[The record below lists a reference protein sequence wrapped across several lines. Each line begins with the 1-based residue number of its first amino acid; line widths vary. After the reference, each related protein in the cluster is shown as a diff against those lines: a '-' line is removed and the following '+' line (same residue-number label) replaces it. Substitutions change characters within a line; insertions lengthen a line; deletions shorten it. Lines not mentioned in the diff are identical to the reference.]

1 MKSQTLIP
9 VTAPI
14 DEPFEPPLKKFW
26 WLKRLSLLG
35 VLIVL
40 TVFAVRAWMVHSEN
54 NRLQAEV
61 ARWVKAGLPIKPAD
75 FETPDVPDDQN
86 AAVAINLAAAAVFK
100 KKEWYDEQEKFGLVP
115 LDANARQIADDT
127 LAANAEALH
136 AIRQARKLTRWK
148 WQPFQARRFTNTPT
162 DLHQPNWSGH
172 RVLIEVLRLS
182 AIRSIDRKDEI
193 AFLDAVSDMQFISHV
208 LAKESSVLSDLISAS
223 LDAMATQA
231 AMPCFQEMD
240 FSGPDNLT
248 KRKLAVAII
257 REWADESDRGSNVKL
272 CLARQARDALKNLT
286 GPAPVTKFFVKDSGW
301 VELKTNVLDHAIYW
315 YFLPQRLRVAADEL
329 VRYRTDIELR
339 NYAKWSTTG
348 LHAAIESRSQETG
361 LKLIDSAMAQVI
373 QTSFDN
379 SNYFRSRFRVMQS
392 VRFAAISLACRL
404 YSIDHHGKDPNAL
417 TDLVPSYLTS
427 VPVDPFTPGEG
438 PIHYV
443 AGTSGLGPYLY
454 GLSDLGIDFI
464 ASGSFKPTV
473 ADHMEWRSPC
483 FVAFLRPQLATP
495 ATLPTTLPAS
505 TKPVNQ

>member
-1 MKSQTLIP
+1 MIP

-14 DEPFEPPLKKFW
+14 DEPFEQPLKKFW

-35 VLIVL
+35 VLIVFTL
-40 TVFAVRAWMVHSEN
+40 FVVRAWMVHSEN

-61 ARWVKAGLPIKPAD
+61 SRWVKAGLPIKPAD

-86 AAVAINLAAAAVFK
+86 AAVAINLAAAAVIK
-100 KKEWYDEQEKFGLVP
+100 KKERYDEQEKFDRIP

-127 LAANAEALH
+127 LAANAKALH

-162 DLHQPNWSGH
+162 DPHQPNWGGL
-172 RVLIEVLRLS
+172 RGLTEVLRLS

-193 AFLDAVSDMQFISHV
+193 AFLEAVSDMQFISHV
-208 LAKESSVLSDLISAS
+208 LAKESSVLSDLVSAG
-223 LDAMATQA
+223 LEAMTSQA

-240 FSGPDNLT
+240 FSGPENLT
-248 KRKLAVAII
+248 KRKLAVAMI

-272 CLARQARDALKNLT
+272 CLARQARDALESFT
-286 GPAPVTKFFVKDSGW
+286 GPAPVTKFFSRNSEW
-301 VELKTNVLDHAIYW
+301 VEPTTNGLDHAIYW

-329 VRYRTDIELR
+329 VRCRTDIESKNHAR
-339 NYAKWSTTG
+339 WSTTG
-348 LHAAIESRSQETG
+348 LHAARESRSQETG
-361 LKLIDSAMAQVI
+361 LKLIDGAIAQVI
-373 QTSFDN
+373 PSSFDN
-379 SNYFRSRFRVMQS
+379 SGYFRSRFRVMLS

-404 YSIDHHGKDPNAL
+404 YSIDHHGKDPNSLA
-417 TDLVPSYLTS
+417 DLVPSYLTS

-454 GLSDLGIDFI
+454 GLLDTGFDFI

-473 ADHMEWRSPC
+473 ADHMDWRSPC
-483 FVAFLRPQLATP
+483 FVAFLRPQLAVP